1 MISRAFELGLSY
13 RSLAGDLALKSFAL
27 HYREVLLTIK
37 VSPEFSKIMIFEGF
51 EELIII
57 QLN

>member
-1 MISRAFELGLSY
+1 
-13 RSLAGDLALKSFAL
+13 
-27 HYREVLLTIK
+27 LTIK